1 VNIIFLQRVLG
12 RSIELLAFYFIL
24 SNIEGKSLKESFT
37 ELFFTKQKTLYSNII
52 LLVVYPVIIAL
63 SIQLIPEYS
72 TLIDI
77 LLRPVTA
84 YFFVRLVF
92 NIKKALLAFLLSMVL
107 VAIVGAFSYAF
118 SFSITIAFLL
128 NFTIIIAIANQDYF
142 EKIYIFLLKKN
153 RLFNL
158 ISILSFILYII
169 SAFTEGTS
177 ILSLLLLLILSL
189 AIAIYL
195 KNENRLEILAIT
207 NQINRAEYDEF
218 IQLLET
224 LSPKNT
230 QNEVIHQYIIQDY
243 TLIQIVP
250 ALSQKLEMYRRMRI
264 LRNYECIVTQKQI
277 KINIV
282 LENL

>member
-1 VNIIFLQRVLG
+1 MNIIFLQRVLG